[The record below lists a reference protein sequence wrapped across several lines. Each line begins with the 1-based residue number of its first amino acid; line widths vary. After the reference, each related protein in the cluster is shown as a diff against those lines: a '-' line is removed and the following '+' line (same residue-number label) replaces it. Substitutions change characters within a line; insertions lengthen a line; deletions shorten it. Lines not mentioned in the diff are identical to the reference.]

1 MILNE
6 GSRDNLLEPYLNL
19 LNSRGIECDLSQ
31 LKRALLAKF
40 VNEAN
45 IRSLSLDSNYY
56 LAGVARYYFE
66 GELTVNKNVN
76 MLFPQIKDV
85 FIDEVCQRVSGLISF
100 FRNAYIDSVG
110 TEFVQPENFGELSL
124 KAILRKYKK
133 DIDKELGIESPAKK
147 KEPKPDT
154 LDRSESV
161 GNGYTFEIL
170 YHYEDA
176 RKYRPYTE
184 PGAWCITYGEQHY
197 NRYVKKLGIHYVI
210 FKKNGFENIPRR
222 KGVNFTPEK
231 PQDEYGSSLIAVL
244 QKNSSWEPSYITS
257 RWNHGSAEDNSFCEA
272 DHAFTTEDFIRVTGV
287 SQEDLQRIFNIWKRD
302 REVTDK
308 QISVNRKELNRK
320 RLNTLRIFKYAQMR
334 INGGNFA
341 TAFGEYEPKAFNLL
355 SGCEKANSIR
365 GMAKGLTDK
374 GEIEALD
381 KQFQKHLLK
390 NIGPKATKF
399 KEKKINF

>member
-6 GSRDNLLEPYLNL
+6 GSRDKLLEPYLNL

-133 DIDKELGIESPAKK
+133 EAGKSQPLH
-147 KEPKPDT
+147 
-154 LDRSESV
+154 V
-161 GNGYTFEIL
+161 GMS
-170 YHYEDA
+170 
-176 RKYRPYTE
+176 
-184 PGAWCITYGEQHY
+184 Y
-197 NRYVKKLGIHYVI
+197 NRNV
-210 FKKNGFENIPRR
+210 
-222 KGVNFTPEK
+222 
-231 PQDEYGSSLIAVL
+231 
-244 QKNSSWEPSYITS
+244 
-257 RWNHGSAEDNSFCEA
+257 
-272 DHAFTTEDFIRVTGV
+272 
-287 SQEDLQRIFNIWKRD
+287 
-302 REVTDK
+302 
-308 QISVNRKELNRK
+308 
-320 RLNTLRIFKYAQMR
+320 
-334 INGGNFA
+334 
-341 TAFGEYEPKAFNLL
+341 
-355 SGCEKANSIR
+355 
-365 GMAKGLTDK
+365 GL
-374 GEIEALD
+374 
-381 KQFQKHLLK
+381 
-390 NIGPKATKF
+390 
-399 KEKKINF
+399 